1 MSVKRICLAGL
12 LVASSS
18 TMLQAKPIWQDF
30 SLSALYGENYKLTN
44 EKEQTTI
51 TAEYAA
57 KFKYGDVFGFYD
69 RAESGGDKTNYFEL
83 SPRLSLGAV
92 SGKNLSYGIV
102 KDVLISTTWEG
113 SDSSNNYLYG
123 LGFDLNLPKFQY
135 ANINFY
141 RVNNENQ
148 SDDWQMTLSYAL
160 PFNIRSEE
168 FLFDGFLDW
177 STAEQDSKGV
187 RYSSELNWTSQL
199 KWNVGKH
206 ISADTRLY
214 LGVEYSHWT
223 NKYGVAGVDENNVSA
238 LLKYH
243 F

>member
-1 MSVKRICLAGL
+1 MTIKGICLAGAL
-12 LVASSS
+12 LATSVAV
-18 TMLQAKPIWQDF
+18 QAKPIWQDF
-30 SLSALYGENYKLTN
+30 SLSALYGENYKLTT

-57 KFKYGDVFGFYD
+57 KLKYGDVFAFYD
-69 RAESGGDKTNYFEL
+69 RSESGGNKGNYFEL

-92 SGKNLSYGIV
+92 SGKDLSLGRV
-102 KDVLISTTWEG
+102 KDVLIATTWEG

-123 LGFDLNLPKFQY
+123 IGFDLDLPKFQY

-141 RVNNENQ
+141 RVNNEDQ
-148 SDDWQMTLSYAL
+148 PDDWQMTFSYAV
-160 PFNIRSEE
+160 PFNIRSED

-177 STAEQDSKGV
+177 SSAEKSSDAV
-187 RYSSELNWTSQL
+187 RYHSELNWTSQL

-206 ISADTRLY
+206 ISPDTRLY
-214 LGVEYSHWT
+214 LGIEYSHWT
-223 NKYGVAGVDENNVSA
+223 NKYGVAGIDENNVSA